1 MLFITF
7 HVMPRVKIHIDNAEG
22 LVTAYGAASA
32 NARETMVALSPLVT
46 RAYDLLGMAGQNGLT
61 GPMPA
66 LMNLANDLRTEVD
79 DVAWRVDWLKTTDA
93 LPLGLSGRV
102 TGEVPADLDA
112 AFRASGLTDEQIEL
126 ANQMMRDGV
135 SFTDA
140 AAAAQSDDPQAELAA
155 GTSLDDAL
163 TLATGRVAGIGR
175 LVELNRLI
183 DGWEGT
189 DNDIEL
195 DLLVRERDA
204 LLVSLTGV
212 ENSWDV
218 DPDVAAYALTNGLSI
233 EQAELEQHAGSIDQL
248 HAQLAATPNRVGNH
262 TYIDLQ
268 AQLEDE
274 VLALAGGDPQI
285 AAYIMAGLNQGLP
298 ASEAFALAQDRG
310 DQAELRRQSIQGTA
324 EALGIPEDYAEWLV
338 DELNVAPGEIV
349 VGVGGLD
356 LSREDIQ
363 YLIENTP
370 AEFQF
375 EGFMEALAAT
385 AVTETQLEEL
395 QASET
400 SAVNAHRAW
409 AAGQPIDTADL
420 AAHNLTLETSGV
432 EGYGTWYVIRNHLG
446 IAIAAWYDNPGPANA
461 FRNMTLAE
469 STAAYRRTASPSDED
484 ETYQSYLDS
493 GDYGETDAA
502 AFAFSMHGDADQADD
517 VRTGAWPGNYTGAV
531 YESALTDPHIWLD
544 GLGLVPLVG
553 EAADGLNAALYLVE
567 GDFTNASISVVSMVP
582 YLGSLGP
589 ARRVAN
595 NVGGEVV
602 SSMQVVDGGQ
612 VLHTIR
618 QADGSLIQVVE
629 LTDGQLLGGPST
641 LIRGDVSGAASP
653 PNAIVDPPLTAAQSS
668 PSPLRPDDDLI
679 DAPQATAGATP
690 PRPDDDLIDLNNP
703 NREPALVGANT
714 SPDVGASAN
723 ASDRTPVG
731 TGGSG
736 NSGSGSGSSGG
747 SGSGNGGDGPDIGGS
762 GADDFGNGSDLD
774 GYDDVG
780 SARGDGPAPTGL
792 DTSNIPPGE
801 LDKAEDIAQRAFDGS
816 APPAGVRPNGR
827 TFRNDG
833 RGGGQVLPQQ
843 GPDGSSI
850 SYREWDVNPPGPSG
864 RDAVRVVTGSDGS
877 AWYTSDHYNTF
888 TRIR

>member
-1 MLFITF
+1 M
-7 HVMPRVKIHIDNAEG
+7 
-22 LVTAYGAASA
+22 
-32 NARETMVALSPLVT
+32 
-46 RAYDLLGMAGQNGLT
+46 
-61 GPMPA
+61 
-66 LMNLANDLRTEVD
+66 
-79 DVAWRVDWLKTTDA
+79 
-93 LPLGLSGRV
+93 
-102 TGEVPADLDA
+102 
-112 AFRASGLTDEQIEL
+112 
-126 ANQMMRDGV
+126 
-135 SFTDA
+135 
-140 AAAAQSDDPQAELAA
+140 
-155 GTSLDDAL
+155 
-163 TLATGRVAGIGR
+163 
-175 LVELNRLI
+175 
-183 DGWEGT
+183 
-189 DNDIEL
+189 
-195 DLLVRERDA
+195 
-204 LLVSLTGV
+204 
-212 ENSWDV
+212 
-218 DPDVAAYALTNGLSI
+218 
-233 EQAELEQHAGSIDQL
+233 
-248 HAQLAATPNRVGNH
+248 
-262 TYIDLQ
+262 
-268 AQLEDE
+268 
-274 VLALAGGDPQI
+274 
-285 AAYIMAGLNQGLP
+285 
-298 ASEAFALAQDRG
+298 
-310 DQAELRRQSIQGTA
+310 
-324 EALGIPEDYAEWLV
+324 
-338 DELNVAPGEIV
+338 
-349 VGVGGLD
+349 
-356 LSREDIQ
+356 
-363 YLIENTP
+363 
-370 AEFQF
+370 
-375 EGFMEALAAT
+375 
-385 AVTETQLEEL
+385 
-395 QASET
+395 
-400 SAVNAHRAW
+400 
-409 AAGQPIDTADL
+409 
-420 AAHNLTLETSGV
+420 
-432 EGYGTWYVIRNHLG
+432 
-446 IAIAAWYDNPGPANA
+446 
-461 FRNMTLAE
+461 
-469 STAAYRRTASPSDED
+469 
-484 ETYQSYLDS
+484 
-493 GDYGETDAA
+493 
-502 AFAFSMHGDADQADD
+502 
-517 VRTGAWPGNYTGAV
+517 
-531 YESALTDPHIWLD
+531 
-544 GLGLVPLVG
+544 PLVG

-595 NVGGEVV
+595 NAGGEVV

-629 LTDGQLLGGPST
+629 LTDGQLLGGSST

-653 PNAIVDPPLTAAQSS
+653 PNAIVDPPLTAAPST

-723 ASDRTPVG
+723 ASERTPVG

-747 SGSGNGGDGPDIGGS
+747 SGSGNGGDGPEIGGS